1 MNPKEG
7 LLRKYTK
14 GGEERTEVY
23 LRGILKEIWE
33 INNLAKEENV
43 DKLGE
48 LVAELRNNTLFQP
61 ILEQMQANR

>member
-33 INNLAKEENV
+33 INSLAKEENV